1 MILLGKNDLLR
12 TLLCTDTTAYAL
24 LLIDICHIVNDMY
37 GIMLT
42 VLLTKMTSD
51 TSNRTCLH
59 DIFTL
64 VLRTTLY

>member
-12 TLLCTDTTAYAL
+12 TLLCADTTAYAL
-24 LLIDICHIVNDMY
+24 LLIDVCHIVNDMY

-51 TSNRTCLH
+51 TYNRPCLH

>member
-24 LLIDICHIVNDMY
+24 LLIDVCHIVNDMY

-42 VLLTKMTSD
+42 VLLTKMIQPNMPS
-51 TSNRTCLH
+51 
-59 DIFTL
+59 
-64 VLRTTLY
+64 